1 MTETAE
7 TLGFGGLVLA
17 AGPSVRMGEPKQL
30 LLWRGEPLV
39 HRAARAAVEAGLW
52 PVVVVVG
59 ACAEEVRAALA
70 GLPVAT
76 VLNRDHA
83 AGVSGSLRRGL
94 ARLGECAPSLA
105 GAVILACD
113 QPGVDAA
120 HVAAL
125 AGALRVSGRPV
136 AASTDG
142 GALLVP
148 ALFSAALFPELR
160 ALDGDEGAERL
171 LSRDPARV
179 APVPLA
185 HGGCHVDTPEDWRR
199 ARLMGGAGS

>member
-1 MTETAE
+1 MTDTAE

-17 AGPSVRMGEPKQL
+17 AGASVRMGEPKQL
-30 LLWRGEPLV
+30 LVWRGEPLV
-39 HRAARAAVEAGLW
+39 RRAARAAVEAGLW

-59 ACAEEVRAALA
+59 ACADEVRAALA

-83 AGVSGSLRRGL
+83 SGVAGSLRRGL

-105 GAVILACD
+105 GAAILACD

-120 HVAAL
+120 HLAAL
-125 AGALRVSGRPV
+125 AGALRVTGRAA
-136 AASTDG
+136 AASADG
-142 GALLVP
+142 PSLMVP
-148 ALFSAALFPELR
+148 AVFSAALFHELR
-160 ALDGDEGAERL
+160 GLAGDEGAEL
-171 LSRDPARV
+171 LLARDPGRV

-185 HGGCHVDTPEDWRR
+185 HGGLHVDTPADWLR
-199 ARLMGGAGS
+199 ARLAAGA